1 MMGPA
6 SNEYLYTL
14 AVVAVTF
21 VGFSTIFATF
31 RQALGGTISKYDLL
45 LTRSILHLGLMV
57 VLGALLPSLLALL
70 GLRANLILRV
80 ASGVSGTLV
89 LVFNATYPAR
99 RRAAT
104 GAAMPKKVWI
114 VATLIYI
121 VAAVL
126 LANAAGAPIRSSV
139 ASHAL
144 GLTLLLFA
152 TVLAFLFG
160 LDLLPRQRGRPVRKE
175 VASTKKAEAASK

>member
-1 MMGPA
+1 MEPA

-31 RQALGGTISKYDLL
+31 RQALGGTVSKYDLL

-70 GLRANLILRV
+70 GLRPNLITRE
-80 ASGVSGTLV
+80 ASAVTGILV

-121 VAAVL
+121 SAAVL
-126 LANAAGAPIRSSV
+126 LANAVGAPIRSSV

-144 GLTLLLFA
+144 GLTLLLLA
-152 TVLAFLFG
+152 TVLAFLVG
-160 LDLLPRQRGRPVRKE
+160 LDLLPRQPGRPVRRQ
-175 VASTKKAEAASK
+175 AGSTKKQRSTE